1 MKKQIYYKQKR
12 PSPICTNTPSRS
24 EEQIKFHRAADFKAK
39 TPYKMGHNL
48 FQTSPNLEVKTLSP
62 YQQKKLNKALDLE
75 TKRMTHWDTELICD
89 LVQKGANVLLRGD
102 ETTPLHRAIMNGRL
116 DIVYIMTESPSYDPK
131 NFEDSGSGY
140 KSTLDRSLTFP
151 YYSSYDEDLD
161 SKLRM
166 YQTNLN
172 IGFKD
177 FAGRCSYPHIANF
190 FDFKLNKTTHNFE
203 SLFNSSMFMFLK
215 TLEATKSSTPPSK
228 INYQK

>member
-75 TKRMTHWDTELICD
+75 TKRMSHWDTELICD
-89 LVQKGANVLLRGD
+89 LVQKGANVLLRAD
-102 ETTPLHRAIMNGRL
+102 ETTPLHRAILNGNFF
-116 DIVYIMTESPSYDPK
+116 IVYIMTESPSYHPS
-131 NFEDSGSGY
+131 NFVENGKRS
-140 KSTLDRSLTFP
+140 LDRSLEGSF
-151 YYSSYDEDLD
+151 YSFSDEDFHTKIQLYR
-161 SKLRM
+161 S
-166 YQTNLN
+166 NLN
-172 IGFKD
+172 NGFKD
-177 FAGRCSYPHIANF
+177 FAERCYYPDIANF